1 MSCNQYVIR
10 NNILYSKNITKKSLS
25 LYFCAFQRSV
35 EEVAGVVTVSGAWKS
50 WKPLK
55 LNNCSY
61 KSKSSCV
68 TGAGV
73 GASAKKGGGRDGV
86 GVTTWPFAVSEI
98 SVGSV
103 MYWGNLILQRK
114 ENKKPNTKVM

>member
-1 MSCNQYVIR
+1 M
-10 NNILYSKNITKKSLS
+10 
-25 LYFCAFQRSV
+25 YFCAFQRSV

-114 ENKKPNTKVM
+114 KYESMLQSLEYKIMYKPDAVIKILTV